1 MKPSEIYDRIPEE
14 ETYDLYN
21 VKTCFTDLYTTTVSD
36 SDVDERELNKKIL
49 TKTVKYYS
57 FDGRRI
63 WEVLSV
69 WFENKP
75 FMISMNAGREGRDD
89 SRLIITNKQLYADAS
104 SYLVELMLN
113 LEKED
118 IKEINPDEDCD
129 DLECFYGHSVEIM
142 LNLEKE

>member
-1 MKPSEIYDRIPEE
+1 MKPSEIYDRIPED

-21 VKTCFTDLYTTTVSD
+21 VKNCFTDLYSTTV

-49 TKTVKYYS
+49 TKTVKYHSY
-57 FDGRRI
+57 DGYRI
-63 WEVLSV
+63 WEMLSV
-69 WFENKP
+69 WFEDKP
-75 FMISMNAGREGRDD
+75 FMISMNAGRGGRDD
-89 SRLIITNKQLYADAS
+89 NKLIITDKQLYANAS

-118 IKEINPDEDCD
+118 IKEINPNEDCD

-142 LNLEKE
+142 LGLEME